1 MELAGFRENLAL
13 LSQLFPGRAAI
24 DVKECAD
31 VLGVSIKTVYAAI
44 NRVHNPIPVV
54 KVGRKTTIPIGRLAR
69 WMCVRK

>member
-31 VLGVSIKTVYAAI
+31 VLGVNVKTVYAAI
-44 NRVHNPIPVV
+44 DRVHNPIPAI
-54 KVGRKTTIPIGRLAR
+54 KVGKKTTIPIGRLAR